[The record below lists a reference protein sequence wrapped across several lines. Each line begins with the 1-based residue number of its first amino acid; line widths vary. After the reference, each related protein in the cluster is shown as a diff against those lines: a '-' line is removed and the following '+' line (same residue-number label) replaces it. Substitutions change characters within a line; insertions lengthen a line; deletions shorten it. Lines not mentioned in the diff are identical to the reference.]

1 RSWRTHCRNRTHC
14 TRSSGLSS
22 GNTNFS
28 RWHQKLRVQNR
39 DLMSLELIGTIGLV
53 LIFGLSMWRGINMG
67 IIALVGAFLVGT
79 VFLDMDSSTIS
90 ANFPGSL
97 LVTLVGVTLFF
108 GVARTN
114 GTVENIVSWAVKL

>member
-1 RSWRTHCRNRTHC
+1 
-14 TRSSGLSS
+14 
-22 GNTNFS
+22 
-28 RWHQKLRVQNR
+28 
-39 DLMSLELIGTIGLV
+39 MSLELIGTIGLV

-67 IIALVGAFLVGT
+67 IIAFVGAFLVGT

-114 GTVENIVSWAVKL
+114 GTVENIVSWQSKSREEKAGLFHGYFSYSRPSLLVPEHYRRQLTQS